1 MITRPTIYPETVKF
15 ELRVFGQRGHAHAQA
30 VVRYLSTIQGDTRE
44 LSVVLTPA
52 TVHRQR
58 RHLWGGTMV
67 LADSDGERR
76 LVNFL
81 SWFRGKWFDDRYSID
96 AKDELPFLLEGVPRA
111 QGAGVDVS
119 VDPSLRDIM
128 SDRQLRVS
136 MDLAVKS
143 GGFALW
149 TSPMAG
155 EEHVDIGSV
164 LEAKKQR
171 RRWVSS
177 DGKVIKVDEDVD
189 LELLAETA
197 ERARYYPWSDK
208 GRLANALRLVRDA
221 RIDDGMRPVI
231 RRVLQS
237 EPDDKPPESIRATFR
252 PYQLEGVKWLRRAI
266 SSGSGGV
273 LADQP
278 GLGKTLQ
285 SISAFVAMKDNDPS
299 FRVIVFA
306 PKSLMGNWMSEFNK
320 FSPTTNVLVWEGPQR
335 KKYEEMIPKMDAIII
350 SYDTYKRDYEL
361 INRYPF
367 HLAIFDE
374 AQVLKNADTASHKAA
389 VSCLAPVRIALTGT
403 PIENRLD
410 DLHSILSIASPG
422 ALPPRKEFSEK
433 IAKPFREGDT
443 RAVALM
449 TDQIKPMILRRTK
462 DLVLTDLPEKTIIDQ
477 KCPMVDS
484 QEQFYAESKEW
495 AKRERDAAIASGD
508 KARMNGLYLKL
519 LTRLRQIA
527 TDPRLAEPGKY
538 RAEDSGKMMALRL
551 MMDQFEQNEDKVLIF
566 SQWVECLNLVKL
578 ELEERKE
585 RFSYLTGETKNRDEQ
600 VHDFQNRSDI
610 RYFLLGLKSGGV
622 GLNMTAANTVVFMDP
637 WWNPAA
643 ENQAMDRA
651 HRFGQKRNV
660 TVYRMISAGTVEEK
674 IAEMKAI
681 KQAISNG
688 VIDDQELPEI
698 DDSAKSRLL
707 D

>member
-1 MITRPTIYPETVKF
+1 LIVRPTLYPETVKF
-15 ELRVFGQRGHAHAQA
+15 SFRVFGQRGNAQVQA
-30 VVRYLSTIQGDTRE
+30 VVRYSATVQGDQRD
-44 LSVVLTPA
+44 LDVILTPS

-67 LADSDGERR
+67 LADAEGERR
-76 LVNFL
+76 VVNFL
-81 SWFRGKWFDDRYSID
+81 SWFRGKWHEDRY
-96 AKDELPFLLEGVPRA
+96 ALEGRDELSFLVEGVVRA
-111 QGAGVDVS
+111 QGAGIEVN
-119 VDPSLRDIM
+119 VDPWLKDIM
-128 SDRQLRVS
+128 SDRQLRVA

-143 GGFALW
+143 TGFALW

-155 EEHVDIGSV
+155 EDFVDMGSL
-164 LEAKKQR
+164 LEAKRQKR
-171 RRWVSS
+171 NWVSS
-177 DGKVIKVDEDVD
+177 DGRVVRVEDGID
-189 LELLAETA
+189 LDLLAETA
-197 ERARYYPWSDK
+197 ERARHYPWSDK
-208 GRLANALRLVRDA
+208 GRLASALRLVKDA
-221 RIDDGMRPVI
+221 RIDEDMRPVI
-231 RRVLQS
+231 QRVLRA
-237 EPDDKPPESIRATFR
+237 EPDDKPPESIRAMFR
-252 PYQLEGVKWLRRAI
+252 PYQIEGLKWLRAAI
-266 SSGSGGV
+266 SSGAGGV

-285 SISAFVAMKDNDPS
+285 SIAAFVSMKDNDPS
-299 FRVIVFA
+299 FRLIVFA
-306 PKSLMGNWMSEFNK
+306 PKSLMGNWLAEFTK
-320 FSPTTNVLVWEGPQR
+320 FAPHISVLVWEGAQR
-335 KKYEEMIPKMDAIII
+335 KKFEDMISQVDAVVI

-389 VSCLAPVRIALTGT
+389 VSCLAPVRVALTGT
-403 PIENRLD
+403 PIENRLE

-422 ALPPRKEFSEK
+422 ALPPRREFTEK
-433 IAKPFREGDT
+433 IAKPFQQGDT

-449 TDQIKPMILRRTK
+449 TEQIRPMILRRTK

-477 KCPMVDS
+477 LCPMADA
-484 QEQFYAESKEW
+484 QEQFYAESREW
-495 AKRERDAAIASGD
+495 AKREKESAIASGD
-508 KARMNGLYLKL
+508 MANLSALYLKL

-538 RAEDSGKMMALRL
+538 RPEDSGKMNTLRL
-551 MMDQFEQNEDKVLIF
+551 MMDQFEQNDDKVLIF
-566 SQWVECLNLVKL
+566 SQWVQCLELVKM
-578 ELEERKE
+578 ELEERKVK
-585 RFSYLTGETKNRDEQ
+585 FSYLTGQTKNRDEE
-600 VHDFQNRSDI
+600 VHDFQTRNDI

-651 HRFGQKRNV
+651 HRFGQKRQV
-660 TVYRMISAGTVEEK
+660 TVYRLISAGTVEER
-674 IAEMKAI
+674 IAQMKEI

-688 VIDDQELPEI
+688 VIDDKELPEI
-698 DDSAKSRLL
+698 DAKSMARLL